1 MLQPK
6 TENETVAPVF
16 AMEQDINAAPDAVP
30 LVQTTTLQVF
40 VKLAEPIVF
49 LKGFESN
56 GLSEIAPSILRGSL
70 IVRVLKPNK
79 LKSIS
84 ITFKGISRTEWPE
97 GIPPKREEF
106 SDVET
111 VVNHTW
117 PFYQADDHMNSFT
130 LEDHNFNNSSNR
142 PSISEEDHILEMS
155 GASIYF
161 PPTME
166 PIKGNSNLS
175 LDAYERNSLSS
186 DHLSNKPVSSDIS
199 NDDKSLLATQKAS
212 VPSYSRRGS
221 VPANFHGNALSP
233 SNFISDLFTRT
244 FSNSGATPSPD
255 QEDNSITLFKDTKD
269 VFVFKPGDYI
279 YTFEQPISQS
289 YPESIKANFGSVE
302 YKLSINIE
310 RFGTFKSSVHAQLPI
325 KIVRLPSDGSVEETE
340 AIAISKDWK
349 DLLHYDVVIFSK
361 EIVLNAFLPID
372 FHFSPLDKVT
382 LHRIRIYLTESV
394 EYTCSS
400 NGNRAKARRLEPTKK
415 FLLAEHNGPKLSH
428 ISAGSNPLKAKNRGN
443 ILLDEKSGDL
453 VNKDFQ
459 FEVFIPSKFT
469 NSIRLHPDTNYD
481 KIKAHHWIKICL
493 RLSKKYGDN
502 RKHFEITIDSPI
514 HILNQLCSHANTLLP
529 SYESH
534 FQYPETKNDSA
545 APTIDQQSQFNS
557 APTHHDSNFFFPKEI
572 LSSPVLSPIVQKT
585 NIRIPSDLPV
595 VRNRAESAEKKDPDK
610 LSKEMAQNGNVF
622 ASKQLMANIYK
633 PNQIQRELTSPQA
646 LPLSP
651 IASPILNYQPFSNS
665 PPPDFDFDSA
675 GHDISSENN
684 IPIDPPTY
692 SDVLKADGI
701 DLPCYDTSSSRIP
714 ELKLN
719 KSRETLAS
727 IEEDSFNGW
736 SQIDDLSDED
746 DNDGDIASGFNFKL
760 SNNVSSENV
769 SSHTPILQSLNM
781 SLDGRKKN
789 RTNLHAP
796 SVLPS
801 TIRQNNQHFNDI
813 NQMLGSD
820 DDGASLKW
828 QSPNSKRSSL
838 QQNSNTVKVQ
848 SSINK
853 KLPILKIN
861 DNIIER
867 KSSDKL
873 EDPEDIVDSSVDIT
887 AFYDPGMSSDSKF
900 DWELAKNHV
909 DPTSYSV
916 NVASD
921 NQVMDDFKEAFREK
935 KGK

>member
-1 MLQPK
+1 MLQTN
-6 TENETVAPVF
+6 TENDTVAPVF
-16 AMEQDINAAPDAVP
+16 PTEQDINAAPDAIP

-70 IVRVLKPNK
+70 IIRVLKANK

-84 ITFKGISRTEWPE
+84 ITFKGTSRTEWPE

-117 PFYQADDHMNSFT
+117 PFYQADDQMNSFT
-130 LEDHNFNNSSNR
+130 LKDHTSNKSPNR
-142 PSISEEDHILEMS
+142 APIGDEGYLLEKS
-155 GASIYF
+155 GASMYL
-161 PPTME
+161 PPTTNS
-166 PIKGNSNLS
+166 IKDNSNLS
-175 LDAYERNSLSS
+175 LDEYKRNSLSS
-186 DHLSNKPVSSDIS
+186 EYLSNKPVSSDVS
-199 NDDKSLLATQKAS
+199 NGSSKPSVVQKVP
-212 VPSYSRRGS
+212 VPSPSRRGS

-233 SNFISDLFTRT
+233 HTFISDLFTRT
-244 FSNSGATPSPD
+244 FSNNSTTQSPE
-255 QEDNSITLFKDTKD
+255 QEDNYLTPSKDANEI
-269 VFVFKPGDYI
+269 FIFKPGDYI

-289 YPESIKANFGSVE
+289 YPESIRANFGSVE
-302 YKLSINIE
+302 YKLSIDIG
-310 RFGTFKSSVHAQLPI
+310 RFGAFKSTIHTQLPI
-325 KIVRLPSDGSVEETE
+325 QVVRLPSDGSVEETE

-372 FHFSPLDKVT
+372 FHFAPLDKVT
-382 LHRIRIYLTESV
+382 LHRIRIYLTESM
-394 EYTCSS
+394 EYTCNS
-400 NGNRAKARRLEPTKK
+400 NGNHEKARRLEPTKK
-415 FLLAEHNGPKLSH
+415 FLLAEHNGPKLPH
-428 ISAGSNPLKAKNRGN
+428 IATGSNPLKAKNRGN

-469 NSIRLHPDTNYD
+469 SSIRLHPDTNYD

-534 FQYPETKNDSA
+534 FQHCDTNGNFT
-545 APTIDQQSQFNS
+545 PTADQQNY
-557 APTHHDSNFFFPKEI
+557 ATHHDSNFFFPKEV
-572 LSSPVLSPIVQKT
+572 LSSPVLSPNVQKT

-595 VRNRAESAEKKDPDK
+595 VRDRTESVEKNRPNDIFKKK
-610 LSKEMAQNGNVF
+610 AQSSNVF
-622 ASKQLMANIYK
+622 ASKQLVANIYK
-633 PNQIQRELTSPQA
+633 PNQIPRELTSPQA

-651 IASPILNYQPFSNS
+651 IASPILNYQPISNS
-665 PPPDFDFDSA
+665 PPPDFDFDLA
-675 GHDISSENN
+675 KRTATDANA
-684 IPIDPPTY
+684 IPVDPPTY
-692 SDVLKADGI
+692 LDVLQADGI
-701 DLPCYDTSSSRIP
+701 DLPVYDTSSSKIP

-727 IEEDSFNGW
+727 IGEDSFNGW

-760 SNNVSSENV
+760 SNNASSENV

-781 SLDGRKKN
+781 SLDGRKKTH
-789 RTNLHAP
+789 TNLHTLP
-796 SVLPS
+796 VLPS
-801 TIRQNNQHFNDI
+801 TMRQNNQRFNDI
-813 NQMLGSD
+813 SQMLGNGDQDTFSK
-820 DDGASLKW
+820 GQPS
-828 QSPNSKRSSL
+828 SP
-838 QQNSNTVKVQ
+838 
-848 SSINK
+848 NK

-861 DNIIER
+861 DNIMQP
-867 KSSDKL
+867 KSSNKL
-873 EDPEDIVDSSVDIT
+873 DNPEGTMDSSVDIT
-887 AFYDPGMSSDSKF
+887 AFYDPRMSSDSKF
-900 DWELAKNHV
+900 DWEVAKNPI
-909 DPTSYSV
+909 DPTGYSL

-921 NQVMDDFKEAFREK
+921 NRVMDDFKKAFHD

>member
-1 MLQPK
+1 MLQFN
-6 TENETVAPVF
+6 TENDTVAPVF
-16 AMEQDINAAPDAVP
+16 PMEQDINAAPDAVP

-49 LKGFESN
+49 LKGFETN

-117 PFYQADDHMNSFT
+117 PFYQADDGMNSFT
-130 LEDHNFNNSSNR
+130 LEHHSSNNSSNR
-142 PSISEEDHILEMS
+142 PSMSDEDYLLEKS
-155 GASIYF
+155 GASVYI
-161 PPTME
+161 PPTAE
-166 PIKGNSNLS
+166 PPKDNSNLS

-186 DHLSNKPVSSDIS
+186 DNLSNKPVSSDVS
-199 NDDKSLLATQKAS
+199 HDDSKLLAIQKTPL
-212 VPSYSRRGS
+212 PSSSRRGS
-221 VPANFHGNALSP
+221 VPANFHGNSLSP
-233 SNFISDLFTRT
+233 HTFISDLFTKT
-244 FSNSGATPSPD
+244 FSNSGATPSPER
-255 QEDNSITLFKDTKD
+255 EDNYLTPSKDSKE
-269 VFVFKPGDYI
+269 VFIFRPGDYI

-302 YKLSINIE
+302 YKLSIDIE
-310 RFGTFKSSVHAQLPI
+310 RFGAFKSTIHTQLPI
-325 KIVRLPSDGSVEETE
+325 KVVRLPSDGSVEETE

-372 FHFSPLDKVT
+372 FHFAPLDKVT
-382 LHRIRIYLTESV
+382 LHRVRIYLTESM
-394 EYTCSS
+394 EYTCNS
-400 NGNRAKARRLEPTKK
+400 NGNHEKARRLEPTKK
-415 FLLAEHNGPKLSH
+415 FLLAEHNGPKLPH
-428 ISAGSNPLKAKNRGN
+428 IPAGSNPLKAKNRGN

-459 FEVFIPSKFT
+459 FEVFVPSKFT

-502 RKHFEITIDSPI
+502 RKHFEISIDSPI

-534 FQYPETKNDSA
+534 FQYCDEDGNFAPA
-545 APTIDQQSQFNS
+545 ADQQNYAS
-557 APTHHDSNFFFPKEI
+557 HHDSNIFFPKEV
-572 LSSPVLSPIVQKT
+572 LSSPVLSPNVQKM

-595 VRNRAESAEKKDPDK
+595 VRNRAESVKK
-610 LSKEMAQNGNVF
+610 SKSDNTSKKNDQSSNVF
-622 ASKQLMANIYK
+622 ASKQLVANIYK
-633 PNQIQRELTSPQA
+633 PNQIPRELTSPQA

-651 IASPILNYQPFSNS
+651 ITSPILNYQPLSNS
-665 PPPDFDFDSA
+665 PPPDFDFDLAKRGAADSHA
-675 GHDISSENN
+675 
-684 IPIDPPTY
+684 IPVDPPSY
-692 SDVLKADGI
+692 FDVLKADGI
-701 DLPCYDTSSSRIP
+701 DLPYYDTSSSKIP

-760 SNNVSSENV
+760 STSAPSENV
-769 SSHTPILQSLNM
+769 NSHTPILQSLNM

-789 RTNLHAP
+789 RASLHAT

-813 NQMLGSD
+813 NQMLGSSD
-820 DDGASLKW
+820 EDAFPKSQSL
-828 QSPNSKRSSL
+828 NF
-838 QQNSNTVKVQ
+838 
-848 SSINK
+848 NK

-861 DNIIER
+861 DNVIQSNSNSNNR
-867 KSSDKL
+867 VDN
-873 EDPEDIVDSSVDIT
+873 PEDTVDSSVDIT
-887 AFYDPGMSSDSKF
+887 AFYDPRMSSDSKF
-900 DWELAKNHV
+900 DWEVSKNHV
-909 DPTSYSV
+909 DPAAYSV
-916 NVASD
+916 NVASE
-921 NQVMDDFKEAFREK
+921 NRVLDDFKKAFREK
-935 KGK
+935 RK

>member
-1 MLQPK
+1 MLQSN
-6 TENETVAPVF
+6 TENDTVAPVF
-16 AMEQDINAAPDAVP
+16 PIEQDINAAPDAVP

-49 LKGFESN
+49 LKGFETN

-70 IVRVLKPNK
+70 IVRVLKPKK

-130 LEDHNFNNSSNR
+130 LEDHSSNKSSNR
-142 PSISEEDHILEMS
+142 PSVSDEDYILEKS
-155 GASIYF
+155 GASIYI
-161 PPTME
+161 PPATR
-166 PIKGNSNLS
+166 PVKDNSNLS

-186 DHLSNKPVSSDIS
+186 DNLSNKPVSSEIS
-199 NDDKSLLATQKAS
+199 NDSSIPPVVQKT
-212 VPSYSRRGS
+212 PEGSYSRRGS
-221 VPANFHGNALSP
+221 VPANFHGNTLSP
-233 SNFISDLFTRT
+233 HTFISDLFTRT
-244 FSNSGATPSPD
+244 FSNNGATQSPD
-255 QEDNSITLFKDTKD
+255 QEDNYITPSKDAKE
-269 VFVFKPGDYI
+269 VFTFRPGDYI
-279 YTFEQPISQS
+279 YTFEQPISQT
-289 YPESIKANFGSVE
+289 YPESINANFGSVE
-302 YKLSINIE
+302 YRLSLDME
-310 RFGTFKSSVHAQLPI
+310 RFGAFKSAIHAQLPI
-325 KIVRLPSDGSVEETE
+325 QVVRLPSDGSVEETE

-372 FHFSPLDKVT
+372 FHFAPLDKVT
-382 LHRIRIYLTESV
+382 LHRIRIYLTESM
-394 EYTCSS
+394 EYICNS
-400 NGNRAKARRLEPTKK
+400 NTNHEKARRLEPTKK

-443 ILLDEKSGDL
+443 LLLDEKSGDL

-493 RLSKKYGDN
+493 RLSKKFGDN

-534 FQYPETKNDSA
+534 FQYRDTNGNLAPA
-545 APTIDQQSQFNS
+545 ADQPNY
-557 APTHHDSNFFFPKEI
+557 ATHHDSNFFFPKEV
-572 LSSPVLSPIVQKT
+572 LSSPVLSPNVQKT
-585 NIRIPSDLPV
+585 NIKIPSDLPV
-595 VRNRAESAEKKDPDK
+595 VRNRTESVENNKSDDVSKKK
-610 LSKEMAQNGNVF
+610 TQSCNVF
-622 ASKQLMANIYK
+622 ASKQLVANIYK
-633 PNQIQRELTSPQA
+633 PNQIPRELTSPQA

-651 IASPILNYQPFSNS
+651 IASPILYHQPLSNS
-665 PPPDFDFDSA
+665 PPPDFDFDIAKHGMS
-675 GHDISSENN
+675 GENA
-684 IPIDPPTY
+684 IPVDPPSY
-692 SDVLKADGI
+692 LDVLQADGI
-701 DLPCYDTSSSRIP
+701 GLPCYDTGSSKIP

-746 DNDGDIASGFNFKL
+746 DNDGDIASGFNFRL
-760 SNNVSSENV
+760 SNSASSENIN
-769 SSHTPILQSLNM
+769 SHTPILQSLNM

-789 RTNLHAP
+789 RASLHAAP
-796 SVLPS
+796 VLPS
-801 TIRQNNQHFNDI
+801 TVRQSNQHFNDI
-813 NQMLGSD
+813 SQMLGN
-820 DDGASLKW
+820 DDGDTSKGQSLT
-828 QSPNSKRSSL
+828 P
-838 QQNSNTVKVQ
+838 
-848 SSINK
+848 NK

-861 DNIIER
+861 DNIIR
-867 KSSDKL
+867 PKSDSRFDDL
-873 EDPEDIVDSSVDIT
+873 GDGRDSSVDIT
-887 AFYDPGMSSDSKF
+887 AFYDPRMSSDSKF
-900 DWELAKNHV
+900 DWEVAKNRI
-909 DPTSYSV
+909 DPTGYSV

-921 NQVMDDFKEAFREK
+921 NRVMDDFKKAFREK
-935 KGK
+935 RK